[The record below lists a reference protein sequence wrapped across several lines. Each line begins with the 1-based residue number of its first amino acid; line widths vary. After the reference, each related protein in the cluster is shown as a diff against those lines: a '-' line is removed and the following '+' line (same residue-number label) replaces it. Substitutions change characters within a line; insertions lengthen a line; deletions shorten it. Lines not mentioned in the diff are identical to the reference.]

1 MDDLVIKARLLNCV
15 SKPADEAKK
24 SVEQLAKAGA
34 KAGNASAFDR
44 ANASI
49 SRMQRLSNGATG
61 GLSKLSNGL
70 RSAGRFAVDLG
81 NKIVS
86 NIGAKA
92 TTAMH
97 TAANAASKLGKMLA
111 GGLVAAGAF
120 GLRAYA
126 QIEQQQVAFET
137 LLGSQDKAARLM
149 KQMKSFA
156 NVTPFRFGDVADS
169 AKLLL
174 AGGWKQDSI
183 IPTLTKI
190 GDAASAVSVPIDRVL
205 MQLTQMQASKAMN
218 WADMRVLSQT
228 GLPVLDILGKKL
240 GKTGEQIREI
250 MSNPGGGSW
259 LAKQGGIEKLID
271 GLGERYK
278 GMMGKQSQTLAGLWS
293 TMKDT
298 FSNNLGD
305 AMTPLANGIIKPF
318 LTKLIPQVESKLKG
332 FAKLSQSIVDGW
344 KGTGGSVTGMAGEAP
359 RNGFKKRGGIIGVGM
374 NLDKQFHGGGKFLA
388 VATKIQSVLRWIG
401 KHADVFKSLAIAV
414 GLVAVAFAL
423 AAAAAWLP
431 VIAATALVT
440 WLVHLYRHSERFR
453 NIIKTMG
460 VGFAAMGRFAVR
472 AFKWVVD
479 HAKQAG
485 RAISTAFRNVK
496 GFFGAVG
503 RAPKNAGSAIAH
515 GWHAAGGAIRK
526 AWNATRGFREA
537 VGRLPKN
544 AINGIK
550 SAFSSVAGMAKKA
563 FNATRGFRETVGN
576 ISQAAVRGIARA
588 LASVWNFAKK
598 VWAAIKTVVQWI
610 GKITSGPVDALVGA
624 FSAVTGAIGGAIGA
638 VRDLIGM
645 IGRIPSNIG
654 NIGGSIG
661 SGAKSA
667 AKKVGSF
674 LNPFGDTTAPRVRV
688 RGYQTHGRAPLQRAL
703 SIGQGIKVTSG
714 FRTHSLGSFNSA
726 HKAGNGFDLVG
737 SGLNSYASR
746 LNNSGGFAQFH
757 GNGSAR
763 HLHTE
768 QPLGDTSAPRVTP
781 GRSQQ
786 SAPAEP
792 VIINIHPMAH
802 HSPTDIA
809 QMVKNAMDRRERDIR
824 ERSAGTWQRGRR

>member
-1 MDDLVIKARLLNCV
+1 MDDLTIRARLLNGV
-15 SKPADEAKK
+15 SKPADDAKK
-24 SVEQLAKAGA
+24 SVEALARATAKASTGNILGKTHLDTFKSKLDSVHGLFQRIGRSVSDLGSKIMSNIGS
-34 KAGNASAFDR
+34 KARSAFD
-44 ANASI
+44 S
-49 SRMQRLSNGATG
+49 
-61 GLSKLSNGL
+61 
-70 RSAGRFAVDLG
+70 
-81 NKIVS
+81 
-86 NIGAKA
+86 
-92 TTAMH
+92 
-97 TAANAASKLGKMLA
+97 AANAASRLGKVLA
-111 GGLVAAGAF
+111 GGLIAGAAF
-120 GLRAYA
+120 GLKAYA

-174 AGGWKQDSI
+174 AGGWKQDAI

-205 MQLTQMQASKAMN
+205 MQLTQMQASKSMN

-240 GKTGEQIREI
+240 GKTGEQVRAI
-250 MSNPGGGSW
+250 MSENGGGAW

-278 GMMGKQSQTLAGLWS
+278 GMMAKQSQTLSGLWS

-305 AMTPLANGIIKPF
+305 AMAPLANGIIKPF
-318 LTKLIPQVESKLKG
+318 LTKLIPQVESKLKS
-332 FAKLSQSIVDGW
+332 FAKLSQGIVDGW
-344 KGTGGSVTGMAGEAP
+344 KGTGNSVSGMAGEAP
-359 RNGFKKRGGIIGVGM
+359 RNGFKKRGGIIGVAM
-374 NLDKQFHGGGKFLA
+374 NLDQQFHGGGKFLA
-388 VATKIQSVLRWIG
+388 AATKIQGVLRWIG
-401 KHADVFKSLAIAV
+401 THADVFKSLAIAV
-414 GLVAVAFAL
+414 GLVAGAFAL

-460 VGFAAMGRFAVR
+460 VGFAAMGRFAIR
-472 AFKWVVD
+472 AFSWIVD

-485 RAISTAFRNVK
+485 RAITTAWRNVK
-496 GFFGAVG
+496 GFFGALS
-503 RAPKNAGSAIAH
+503 RLPKNAGSAIAH

-526 AWNATRGFREA
+526 AWNATRGFRET

-588 LASVWNFAKK
+588 LASVWNFAKR
-598 VWAAIKTVVQWI
+598 VCAAIKTVVEWI
-610 GKITSGPVDALVGA
+610 GKISSGPVDALVGA
-624 FSAVTGAIGGAIGA
+624 FGAVTGAIGGAIGA

-674 LNPFGDTTAPRVRV
+674 LNPFGDMPTGPRVRV

-703 SIGQGIKVTSG
+703 SMGSGIRVTSG

-737 SGLNSYASR
+737 SGLNSYAAR

-768 QPLGDTSAPRVTP
+768 QPLGDTSAPRVTASRSGGSTVVNNAYSFTVNGSGLTAQELKQTFHQFANERERARSERGP
-781 GRSQQ
+781 GR
-786 SAPAEP
+786 
-792 VIINIHPMAH
+792 
-802 HSPTDIA
+802 
-809 QMVKNAMDRRERDIR
+809 R
-824 ERSAGTWQRGRR
+824 

>member
-1 MDDLVIKARLLNCV
+1 MDDLTIRARLLNGV
-15 SKPADEAKK
+15 SKPADDAKK

-34 KAGNASAFDR
+34 RAGSGFSSLDK

-49 SRMQRLSNGATG
+49 GRMQKLSGGATG
-61 GLSKLSNGL
+61 GLAKLSSGL

-92 TTAMH
+92 TSALH
-97 TAANAASKLGKMLA
+97 TAANAASKLTKLLA

-120 GLRAYA
+120 GLKAYA
-126 QIEQQQVAFET
+126 QIEQQAVAFET
-137 LLGSQDKAARLM
+137 LLGSTDKAARLM
-149 KQMKSFA
+149 KQIKSFA

-205 MQLTQMQASKAMN
+205 MQLTQMQASKSMN

-240 GKTGEQIREI
+240 GKTGEQVRAI
-250 MSNPGGGSW
+250 MSENGGGAW
-259 LAKQGGIEKLID
+259 LARQGGIEKLID
-271 GLGERYK
+271 GLGEKYK
-278 GMMGKQSQTLAGLWS
+278 GMMDNQSRSLSGLWS
-293 TMKDT
+293 TVKDT

-305 AMTPLANGIIKPF
+305 AMAPLANGIIKPF

-344 KGTGGSVTGMAGEAP
+344 KGTGNSIGGMSGEAP
-359 RNGFKKRGGIIGVGM
+359 RNGFKKRGGIIGVGRS
-374 NLDKQFHGGGKFLA
+374 LDGQFGGGTKFTNFA
-388 VATKIQSVLRWIG
+388 VQLQKLGGWIA
-401 KHADVFKSLAIAV
+401 KNKDLFKSLAIAV
-414 GLVAVAFAL
+414 GLVASAFVL

-440 WLVHLYRHSERFR
+440 WLVHLYRHSTRFR
-453 NIIKTMG
+453 NALSAI
-460 VGFAAMGRFAVR
+460 GRFGKQ
-472 AFKWVVD
+472 AFGWIVD

-485 RAISTAFRNVK
+485 RAISTAWRNVK
-496 GFFGAVG
+496 GFVG
-503 RAPKNAGSAIAH
+503 SLSRAPKNAGSAIAH

-550 SAFSSVAGMAKKA
+550 SAFSSVAGMAKNS

-576 ISQAAVRGIARA
+576 ISQTAVRGIARA
-588 LASVWNFAKK
+588 LTSVWSFAKK
-598 VWAAIKTVVQWI
+598 VWGAIKTVVEWI
-610 GKITSGPVDALVGA
+610 GKITSGPVDGLVSA
-624 FSAVTGAIGGAIGA
+624 FSAVTGAIKGAIGA
-638 VRDLIGM
+638 VTDLIGA
-645 IGRIPSNIG
+645 ITRIPSNIG
-654 NIGGSIG
+654 NLGGSIASKAG
-661 SGAKSA
+661 GA
-667 AKKVGSF
+667 AKRVGSW
-674 LNPFGDTTAPRVRV
+674 LNPLGDMSAPRVRI

-737 SGLNSYASR
+737 SGLNSYAAR
-746 LNNSGGFAQFH
+746 LNNTGGFAQFH

-768 QPLGDTSAPRVTP
+768 HPLGDTSAPRVTASRSGGSTVVNNAYSLTVNGSGLTAQELKQTFHQFANERERARSERGP
-781 GRSQQ
+781 GR
-786 SAPAEP
+786 
-792 VIINIHPMAH
+792 
-802 HSPTDIA
+802 
-809 QMVKNAMDRRERDIR
+809 R
-824 ERSAGTWQRGRR
+824 